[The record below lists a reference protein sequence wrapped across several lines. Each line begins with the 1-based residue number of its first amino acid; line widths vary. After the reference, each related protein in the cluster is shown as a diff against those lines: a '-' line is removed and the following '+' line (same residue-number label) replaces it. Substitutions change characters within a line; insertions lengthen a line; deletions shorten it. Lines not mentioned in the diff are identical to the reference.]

1 MSPLSQGVRAAGR
14 PEGGLATG
22 RRAESGD
29 ALRTAVIE
37 LTAAIDAGADY
48 LPDEEVLAVEK
59 VLKKA
64 AERLTL
70 SGRHTVVALA
80 GATGSGKSSLFNA
93 LVGQEVA
100 RAGHLR
106 PTTSRTGAAIW
117 GTESASEL
125 LDWLRVQERHR
136 VAPGGGPA
144 RRSSAD
150 GRAVGVGSAEG
161 LVLLDLPDIDST
173 RASHRAE
180 ADRILAMADVF
191 VWVTDPQKY
200 ADALLHDS
208 YLSQARHHSAVTLVV
223 LNQADRMSPEEA
235 QACRA
240 DLLRL
245 LALDGLPDAQVLLCS
260 ALTGQ
265 GVPELFDE
273 LTGANL
279 AAAAMRTRL
288 LGDVRQGAARL
299 REFVASTEPAIG
311 ERVDTDL
318 VDALADSAGVPIV
331 LASVEADHRRRAL
344 ASTGWPFTRWAR
356 RLRPDPLKRLRLD
369 ARRDTT
375 GEVTAFP
382 SELESI
388 VERSSLPQATP
399 SARAAVDLVTR
410 RLGSRASQGLPRAWA
425 DAVEAAARPT
435 GAQLAD
441 SLDQAI
447 VGTSLHVRRPLW
459 WSAVGLLQWLL
470 ALAAVAG
477 IGWLL
482 ALAGLAWFQFPVPPV
497 PTLWYIPVPTLL
509 AVGGPLLGLL
519 LAGLSRVAARMGA
532 RRRSRIIALRLRERI
547 SAVARTLLLQ
557 PVRAI
562 LAAHRATREHLD
574 AAIQD

>member
-1 MSPLSQGVRAAGR
+1 MSPIGAGKLGAGR
-14 PEGGLATG
+14 GDGGLVG

-37 LTAAIDAGADY
+37 LTAAIDEGAEY
-48 LPDEEVLAVEK
+48 LPGDEVLAVEK

-80 GATGSGKSSLFNA
+80 GATGSGKSRLFNA
-93 LVGQEVA
+93 LIGQEVA
-100 RAGHLR
+100 RSGHLR

-117 GTESASEL
+117 GSEPASDL

-136 VAPGGGPA
+136 VAPGGGP
-144 RRSSAD
+144 RRSSGAP
-150 GRAVGVGSAEG
+150 AFVAGSAEG

-173 RASHRAE
+173 RAAHRAE
-180 ADRILAMADVF
+180 ADRILSMADVF

-223 LNQADRMSPEEA
+223 LNQADRMSAEEA

-240 DLLRL
+240 DLRRL
-245 LALDGLPDAQVLLCS
+245 LALDGLPDAQVMLCS
-260 ALTGQ
+260 ALTGE
-265 GVPELFDE
+265 GVPELFGA
-273 LTGANL
+273 LTQAVA

-288 LGDVRQGAARL
+288 LGDVRQGAQQL
-299 REFVASTEPAIG
+299 REFVGDAEPAIG

-369 ARRDTT
+369 ARRDAK
-375 GEVTAFP
+375 GQITAFP

-410 RLGSRASQGLPRAWA
+410 RLGARAAEGLPRAWA
-425 DAVEAAARPT
+425 DAVEAAARPS

-447 VGTSLHVRRPLW
+447 VGTSLHLRRPLW
-459 WSAVGLLQWLL
+459 WSVVGALQWLL
-470 ALAAVAG
+470 ALATVG
-477 IGWLL
+477 GVGWLL

-497 PTLWYIPVPTLL
+497 PTLLYIPVPTLM

-519 LAGLSRVAARMGA
+519 LAGLSRVAARLGA
-532 RRRSRIIALRLRERI
+532 RRLSRTIALRLRERI
-547 SAVARTLLLQ
+547 AAVAQTLLLE

-562 LAAHRATREHLD
+562 LTRHRVTRQHLD
-574 AAIQD
+574 AAIDP

>member
-1 MSPLSQGVRAAGR
+1 MSPGIGR
-14 PEGGLATG
+14 GGERPQGGLRLG
-22 RRAESGD
+22 RRAESSD
-29 ALRTAVIE
+29 ALRTAVTE

-80 GATGSGKSSLFNA
+80 GATGSGKSSLFNT

-100 RAGHLR
+100 RSGHLR

-117 GTESASEL
+117 GTEPASDL

-136 VAPGGGPA
+136 VAPGGGP
-144 RRSSAD
+144 RVSSE
-150 GRAVGVGSAEG
+150 RASMVGVGSAEG

-173 RASHRAE
+173 RAAHRAE
-180 ADRILAMADVF
+180 ADRILSMADVF

-240 DLLRL
+240 DLRRL
-245 LALDGLPDAQVLLCS
+245 LALDGLPDAEVMLCS
-260 ALTGQ
+260 ARTGA
-265 GVPELFDE
+265 GVPELFAA
-273 LTGANL
+273 LTKAV
-279 AAAAMRTRL
+279 AASVAMRARL
-288 LGDVRQGAARL
+288 LGDVQHGAQRL
-299 REFVASTEPAIG
+299 REFVGDSEPEIG
-311 ERVDTDL
+311 ERIDAEL
-318 VDALADSAGVPIV
+318 VDALADSAGVPVV

-369 ARRDTT
+369 ARRDTS
-375 GEVTAFP
+375 GDVTVFP

-410 RLGSRASQGLPRAWA
+410 RLGTRASQGLPRAWA
-425 DAVEAAARPT
+425 DAVEAASRPS

-441 SLDQAI
+441 ALDQAI

-459 WSAVGLLQWLL
+459 WTVVGLFQWLL

-477 IGWLL
+477 VAWLV

-509 AVGGPLLGLL
+509 AVGGPVLGVL
-519 LAGLSRVAARMGA
+519 LAGLSRVLATLGA
-532 RRRSRIIALRLRERI
+532 RRRSRTIALRLREQI
-547 SAVARTLLLQ
+547 ATVARTLLVE

-562 LAAHRATREHLD
+562 LTRHRSTRGHLD
-574 AAIQD
+574 AAIDP